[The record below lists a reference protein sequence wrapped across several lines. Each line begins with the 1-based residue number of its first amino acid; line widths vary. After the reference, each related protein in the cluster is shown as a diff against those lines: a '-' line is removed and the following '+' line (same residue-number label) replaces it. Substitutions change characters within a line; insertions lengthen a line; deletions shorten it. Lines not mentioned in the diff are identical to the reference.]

1 MQISD
6 LGRPMAKVSTA
17 GIRPYV
23 TYLADRGAG
32 AGGGTAAGRQQVVV
46 AQTGCFRQNREMK
59 MLKLSNTDRDA
70 SNIVL
75 GLMRIS
81 PLSDDG
87 IRSLVGAAR
96 DAGISF
102 FDHADVYGG
111 HPHGCEERFGSA
123 ITFSPEERASV
134 IIQSKVGIRSGF
146 WDFSK
151 EHILRS
157 VDESLAALNME
168 YLDILLLH
176 RPDALVEPDDV
187 AEAFDTLLAAG
198 KVLNFGVSNHT
209 PGQIELLKRSVN
221 QPLIVN
227 QVQLSITHAPLIA
240 AGVSANMAGLDQ
252 SIDRDNGI
260 LDYCRLNNIT
270 LQAWSPFQKGFF
282 DGVFLG
288 DRETYADLNDVIDE
302 LAQKYDVRPAAIAV
316 AWITRHPA
324 EMQVV
329 LGTVNVDHLKDS
341 AAGSELPLTR
351 EEWYRLFTAAGH
363 ILP

>member
-1 MQISD
+1 MRTMTLPNTHFPVSD
-6 LGRPMAKVSTA
+6 
-17 GIRPYV
+17 
-23 TYLADRGAG
+23 
-32 AGGGTAAGRQQVVV
+32 
-46 AQTGCFRQNREMK
+46 
-59 MLKLSNTDRDA
+59 
-70 SNIVL
+70 IVL
-75 GLMRIS
+75 GLMRIV
-81 PLSDDG
+81 PLADQE

-96 DAGISF
+96 DAGINF

-111 HPHGCEERFGSA
+111 EPHECERRFGDA
-123 ITFSPEERASV
+123 ITFSAEERASV
-134 IIQSKVGIRSGF
+134 AIQSKVGIRSGF

-157 VDESLAALNME
+157 VDESLAALKTD
-168 YLDILLLH
+168 YLDLLLLH
-176 RPDALVEPDDV
+176 RPDALMEPDEV
-187 AEAFDTLLAAG
+187 AEAFKILHDAG

-209 PGQIELLKRSVN
+209 PGQVELLKHSVV

-227 QVQLSITHAPLIA
+227 QVQLSLTHAPLIA

-282 DGVFLG
+282 DGIFLN
-288 DRETYADLNDVIDE
+288 DRENYAALNEVIDD
-302 LAQKYDVRPAAIAV
+302 LARTYDAPPAAIAV

-324 EMQVV
+324 HMQVV
-329 LGTVNVDHLKDS
+329 LGTTSVRHLVDS
-341 AAGSELPLTR
+341 AAGSDITLTR
-351 EEWYRLFTAAGH
+351 GDWYRLFTAAGH